1 MGPGRRL
8 FVVIPAAIA
17 FGAATV
23 LLKMP
28 VRAGEAAL
36 LGAEATKI
44 EVAYL
49 RLARLALDTAPD
61 GAPDL
66 IARGTGHD
74 PALVRLA
81 LEGIADGSL
90 LLAARDPEAGAPPAP
105 PRMAGGARF
114 VTID

>member
-49 RLARLALDTAPD
+49 RLARLALDAAPE
-61 GAPDL
+61 GAPAL
-66 IARGTGHD
+66 LARGTGHRPED
-74 PALVRLA
+74 VRRA
-81 LEGIADGSL
+81 LEVIADGSA
-90 LLAARDPEAGAPPAP
+90 LLAARDLARDPAP
-105 PRMAGGARF
+105 PRRAGGARF
-114 VTID
+114 VTVD